1 MRSRSIAAQT
11 LETQA
16 MNRLPTTRPT
26 TRRNALA
33 ALAAAASSLALPA
46 LGQTTKVVFGY
57 TAVGDFLSVLAA
69 VDQGYFSKRGLEV
82 EPKFIPL
89 NSTIPAAIQ
98 SGSLQIGGPTPSVF
112 LQSVDGGM
120 DQVVLAGGGVL
131 SKTYTEIGVAARAGS
146 GIRTPQDFVGKKVG
160 VPGLGALLHVTF
172 RQWLKVNGVD
182 WKKVNFIETP
192 FPQHADL
199 IRGGSIDA
207 VVTGGPFMSRI
218 VESGSGYVASY
229 YTTFLPEGQPTIVH
243 VATREWV
250 RANPAAAKAFAQGV
264 VEGAA
269 FVVNPKND
277 AAIRELAVKYLKTPA
292 PAAAKMQIS
301 PPGAVVTE
309 KQLNWWV
316 GLMKEQDM
324 LMTNLNV
331 AQLLIK

>member
-1 MRSRSIAAQT
+1 MTPT
-11 LETQA
+11 LTHRPI
-16 MNRLPTTRPT
+16 NRR
-26 TRRNALA
+26 A
-33 ALAAAASSLALPA
+33 ALACMAATVASPTIA
-46 LGQTTKVVFGY
+46 QTTKVVFGY

-69 VDQGYFSKRGLEV
+69 VEQGYFAKRNLEV

-98 SGSLQIGGPTPSVF
+98 AGSLQIGGPTPSVF
-112 LQSVDGGM
+112 LQAVEGGL

-131 SKTYTEIGVAARAGS
+131 SKTYTELGVAARAGS
-146 GIRTPQDFVGKKVG
+146 GIKTPQDFIGKKVG

-207 VVTGGPFMSRI
+207 VVTGGPFMARI
-218 VESGSGYVASY
+218 VESSTGYVVSY

-250 RANPAAAKAFAQGV
+250 KANPAAAKAFAQGV

-269 FVVNPKND
+269 FVSNPKND
-277 AAIRELAVKYLKTPA
+277 TAVREYVVKYLKVPA

-301 PPGAVVTE
+301 PPGPIVTE

-316 GLMKEQDM
+316 GLMKEQEM
-324 LMTNLNV
+324 LKSTPNV

>member
-1 MRSRSIAAQT
+1 MKTLSTLSI
-11 LETQA
+11 
-16 MNRLPTTRPT
+16 
-26 TRRNALA
+26 TRRIALSTLGASA
-33 ALAAAASSLALPA
+33 AGLALPA
-46 LGQTTKVVFGY
+46 WSQTTKVVFGY

-69 VDQGYFSKRGLEV
+69 VDQGYFAKRNLDV

-112 LQSVDGGM
+112 LQSVDGGL

-131 SKTYTEIGVAARAGS
+131 SKTYTELGVVARAGS
-146 GIRTPQDFVGKKVG
+146 GIKTPQDFVGKKVG

-182 WKKVNFIETP
+182 WRKVNFIETP

-207 VVTGGPFMSRI
+207 VVTGGPFMARI
-218 VESGSGYVASY
+218 LETGTGYVASY
-229 YTTFLPEGQPTIVH
+229 YTTFLPEGQPTIIH

-250 RANPAAAKAFAQGV
+250 KANPAAAKAFAQGV

-269 FVVNPKND
+269 FVNNPKND
-277 AAIRELAVKYLKTPA
+277 AAVRELAVKYLKTPA

-324 LMTNLNV
+324 LKNTPNV
-331 AQLLIK
+331 AQLLVK